1 MGKINYGRVILGGI
15 VGGIVA
21 AALEW
26 FFNGVF
32 LGQQWADAMK
42 SLNRPNVFPGMAF
55 TVTLYLLEMIGG
67 IVVVWLYA
75 AIRPRFGA
83 GVRTAIY
90 AGLVGWFLSTPLS
103 NMENVVNGLF
113 SPRLM
118 LYDTLIG
125 LVAAIL
131 GTVIGA
137 ALYKEAESTI
147 VNPATAAAPQTT
159 R

>member
-15 VGGIVA
+15 VGGIVGA
-21 AALEW
+21 TIEW
-26 FFNGVF
+26 FFNGVL
-32 LGQQWADAMK
+32 LGPLWDDAMK
-42 SLNRPNVFPGMAF
+42 SLNRPNVLPGQAF
-55 TVTLYLLEMIGG
+55 IIALYLMIIAGG
-67 IVVVWLYA
+67 ILVIWIYA

-103 NMENVVNGLF
+103 NLENFVNGLF
-113 SPRLM
+113 GPRLM

-125 LVAAIL
+125 LVAAVA
-131 GTVIGA
+131 GAVIGA
-137 ALYKEAESTI
+137 ALYKEAEST
-147 VNPATAAAPQTT
+147 PEYPAAAKARQTV

>member
-21 AALEW
+21 ATIEW
-26 FFNGVF
+26 FFNGVL
-32 LGQQWADAMK
+32 LGPLWDDAMK
-42 SLNRPNVFPGMAF
+42 SLNRPNVFPGPAF
-55 TVTLYLLEMIGG
+55 TIALYLMIIAGG
-67 IVVVWLYA
+67 VLVIWLYA

-83 GVRTAIY
+83 GVRTAIL

-103 NMENVVNGLF
+103 NLENFVNGLF
-113 SPRLM
+113 GARLM

-125 LVAAIL
+125 LISAVT

-137 ALYKEAESTI
+137 ALYKETESTI
-147 VNPATAAAPQTT
+147 ADPISAEARPTT
-159 R
+159 P